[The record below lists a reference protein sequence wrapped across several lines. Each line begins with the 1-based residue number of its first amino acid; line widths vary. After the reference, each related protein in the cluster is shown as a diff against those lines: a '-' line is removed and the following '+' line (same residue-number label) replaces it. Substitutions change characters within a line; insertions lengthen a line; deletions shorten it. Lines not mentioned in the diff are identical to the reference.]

1 MELARNEYDGKVISH
16 WLFIISNGLIPREGD
31 DTNLLYVSYI
41 YVAAMFLSWELTLS
55 VDLSISQ
62 AGPGSGRVE
71 KNWVFQAEKILP
83 MPAPWDVSG
92 LSFRAGPGLG
102 RVAYAFY
109 SVK

>member
-71 KNWVFQAEKILP
+71 KKLGFSGWENPAYARP
-83 MPAPWDVSG
+83 M
-92 LSFRAGPGLG
+92 G
-102 RVAYAFY
+102 RVGPQFSGRARPWAGRLRIL
-109 SVK
+109 